1 MKNLCVSLTSLPRL
15 HYKALLKFTKLSK
28 LSCNPVSLFVVI
40 REIRGWLNESC
51 FVCCHELLCWAVALF
66 RGIFSQ
72 LNPDQGQSCRCCSVV
87 SWAETAPLC
96 ASCSP
101 QSISVTSSALAPNP
115 SDVEGPRVGNQL
127 IWNKIKPT
135 HLPKESIEIVGKE
148 LEICESEGWAA
159 HNTDR
164 CLPKLCRIFKL
175 LPAKIQVQRWSL
187 PHLTSSAVSCLVLH

>member
-1 MKNLCVSLTSLPRL
+1 MSPVLSAVMNSFAEQWHCSEGFLVSSILT
-15 HYKALLKFTKLSK
+15 KAS
-28 LSCNPVSLFVVI
+28 PAGV
-40 REIRGWLNESC
+40 
-51 FVCCHELLCWAVALF
+51 
-66 RGIFSQ
+66 
-72 LNPDQGQSCRCCSVV
+72 CSVV
-87 SWAETAPLC
+87 SWAETALLC